1 MHVHPNPQG
10 YMSEVIP
17 MNENGL
23 LEPSFADAIAAIEQ
37 SSELPPSRRTHW
49 VCSLRQIAKALGR
62 PPESIAARWGA
73 VALKVNQLHH
83 ANSGVEWKTLANHK
97 ANAKAALHWFRKD
110 NELPARGAPLTE
122 EWRRLRP
129 RLLDRSRLAKLSGL
143 IRYCSMK
150 GIMPEE
156 VDDAVVEA
164 YMRYRA
170 QTTALATDNKAR
182 RAIARAWNAS
192 RGIEGWPQQTLSEPP
207 LKAKAEWP
215 RWEDFQ
221 ASLREEV
228 QTHLKTLSRPRRSLD
243 GKRLSPCKASTIR
256 TRRTD
261 LVSLAKKA
269 VRIGTPIESITSLSV
284 LLDPGLVGKVIDNEW
299 AKAGDEPKTTMIDLG
314 KKVVAVARSA
324 GCLDEAALEKLAEI
338 RAELEKHRKEGMTPK
353 NMKLIRQVLNGEVW
367 ERVVNYPTQLMKQAR
382 SLKDRAPL
390 KAAVTAEIA
399 VAIAIL
405 TLAPVRAA
413 NLASIRLD
421 ENLIRPG
428 GLESPYLLVFPHYD
442 VKNRV
447 DLTFEFDEY
456 VTGLIDEY
464 VQEHRPSLLRGANG
478 DWLFPGTT
486 GGSKDPH
493 LFGIQLTERI
503 QKATGLRITIHQFR
517 HAAAAIYL
525 KHHPGDYETV
535 RRLLGHRN
543 VRTTVR
549 FYCGL
554 ETIHASRLF
563 GKVVRQHLRFS
574 EDEPHPEAD

>member
-1 MHVHPNPQG
+1 
-10 YMSEVIP
+10 MSQDE
-17 MNENGL
+17 L

-37 SSELPPSRRTHW
+37 ASELPPSRRTHW
-49 VCSLRQIAKALGR
+49 VCSIRQIAKALGR

-97 ANAKAALHWFRKD
+97 ANAKAAIHWFRKD
-110 NELPARGAPLTE
+110 NELPGRGAPLIE
-122 EWRRLRP
+122 EWRVLRRQLVNP
-129 RLLDRSRLAKLSGL
+129 SRLAKLSGL

-150 GIMPEE
+150 GIMPEA
-156 VDDAVVEA
+156 VDDAVVDA
-164 YMRYRA
+164 YMRYRGE
-170 QTTALATDNKAR
+170 TTALATDTKAR
-182 RAIARAWNAS
+182 RAIARGWNAS
-192 RGIEGWPQQTLSEPP
+192 REIKGWPQQTLTEPP
-207 LKAKAEWP
+207 LKTTREWP
-215 RWEDFQ
+215 RWEDFL
-221 ASLREEV
+221 ASLQEEL
-228 QTHLKTLSRPRRSLD
+228 QTYLTSLSRPRRGVD

-261 LVSLAKKA
+261 LISLAKKA
-269 VRIGTPIESITSLSV
+269 VRIGTPIESITSLCV
-284 LLDPGLVGKVIDNEW
+284 LIDPGLVEKVIDDEW
-299 AKAGDEPKTTMIDLG
+299 EKAGDEPKGTTIDLG
-314 KKVVAVARSA
+314 KKVVAVARSI
-324 GCLDEAALEKLAEI
+324 GLDEAILEELAEI
-338 RAELEKHRKEGMTPK
+338 RAKLEKHRVEGMTPK

-367 ERVVNYPTQLMKQAR
+367 ERVVNYPTLLMKQAR
-382 SLKDRAPL
+382 SLKDRAPV
-390 KAAVTAEIA
+390 KAAVMAEVA

-413 NLASIRLD
+413 NLAAIRLD

-428 GLESPYLLVFPHYD
+428 GLQSPYLLVFPNYD

-447 DLTFEFDEY
+447 DLTFEFDDYLSE
-456 VTGLIDEY
+456 LIDEY
-464 VQEHRPSLLRGANG
+464 VQEYRPSLLRGANG

-493 LFGIQLTERI
+493 LFGIQITERI

-525 KHHPGDYETV
+525 RYHPGDYETV

-543 VRTTVR
+543 IRTTVR
-549 FYCGL
+549 FYCSL

-563 GKVVRQHLRFS
+563 GKVVRQHLRFA
-574 EDEPHPEAD
+574 EDEPPPGVGR